1 MTMAKLEHNP
11 SRSHTELNLL
21 VWSKSEK
28 DLGRDWK
35 HDDQTKALPE
45 DYFRGKRSAC
55 IFILES

>member
-1 MTMAKLEHNP
+1 MTMAKLEYNP
-11 SRSHTELNLL
+11 PWPHTGLNLL

-35 HDDQTKALPE
+35 HDSQTKALPE
-45 DYFRGKRSAC
+45 DYFQAKRSAY